1 MSKPI
6 EQEYFVEKK
15 PITRFDRMERL
26 DRDKYYSKLHENMV
40 KWWNVSIE
48 EEPKE
53 EAIEEA
59 YDPDAAAEELLADAL
74 GEKYYD
80 DNIAIPEGTDD
91 ITAEAMEIYNRI
103 QAELASDEA
112 AKQAEID
119 KAKAMWE

>member
-1 MSKPI
+1 MGKII

-15 PITRFDRMERL
+15 PVTRLDCMERL
-26 DRDKYYSKLHENMV
+26 DRDKYYSKLHGNMV

-48 EEPKE
+48 ENTAE
-53 EAIEEA
+53 EE

-74 GEKYYD
+74 GDSYFED
-80 DNIAIPEGTDD
+80 DTIGIPEGTDE

-103 QAELASDEA
+103 QEELASDEA

-119 KAKAMWE
+119 EAKRSMGV